1 MENHLKNN
9 KSIKP
14 GFYNGLQKVMAP
26 VFGVLSTMLLAHKAL
41 SKPDMGVWSLFLV
54 VTSVVE
60 LFRHGLVK
68 TSLIKYI
75 NYSKEDE
82 HSAVMSAAF
91 FLNVV
96 VTISLCVFLFFCS
109 RQIASLVNAPSLEP
123 MLHIFIIGML
133 FLIPFSHFEWI
144 MYGKSL
150 FKYLFW
156 TYLVRQGITLMI
168 MFIYYFI
175 AGSITLQI
183 LVIIYSCGILTGA
196 VSGFIFVKRFLI
208 LRYIRS
214 GPWIKK
220 LWHFGKYVFGSNVS
234 TLVFRNVDQFMISNI
249 LSNTAFVASQS
260 ISLRIVNLADIP
272 SQVMS
277 DIVFPKSSNPELTRK
292 PGVIKSYYE
301 KAVGAT
307 LCFIVPIVVFI
318 LLFPKAIL
326 FILAGEKYYDA
337 IPYLRL
343 VSFSTIF
350 LAFLKQWGV
359 IIDSTGRPHINFL
372 MITIIAVLQ
381 ITLCYFFIKAFGF
394 LGAAYALLSTHILGF
409 LITQS
414 LLKKYFGINFINC
427 FKYAI
432 GYYPQLYHLLLHK
445 FLSKWKTG
453 VS

>member
-1 MENHLKNN
+1 MVEQLKDN

-14 GFYNGLQKVMAP
+14 GFYNGLQKVLAP

-41 SKPDMGVWSLFLV
+41 SKPEMGVWSLFLV

-68 TSLIKYI
+68 TSLIKYM
-75 NYSKEDE
+75 NHSKEEE
-82 HSAVMSAAF
+82 HSAVMSAAL
-91 FLNVV
+91 FLNAVI
-96 VTISLCVFLFFCS
+96 TLLLCILLFFGS
-109 RQIASLVNAPSLEP
+109 HYIAALVNAPLLEP
-123 MLHIFIIGML
+123 MLFIFIIGML

-150 FKYLFW
+150 FKDLFW
-156 TYLVRQGITLMI
+156 TYLVRQGITLLAI
-168 MFIYYFI
+168 FIYF
-175 AGSITLQI
+175 AVNGSLSLKV
-183 LVIIYSCGILTGA
+183 LVIIYSAGILIGA

-214 GPWIKK
+214 GQWIKK

-234 TLVFRNVDQFMISNI
+234 TLIFRNVDQFMVSNI

-277 DIVFPKSSNPELTRK
+277 DIVFPKSSNPELLNK

-307 LCFIVPIVVFI
+307 LCFIVPIVIFI

-337 IPYLRL
+337 VPYLRL

-350 LAFLKQWGV
+350 LSFLKQWGV
-359 IIDSTGRPHINFL
+359 IIDSTGRPQLNFL
-372 MITIIAVLQ
+372 LISVIAILEITF
-381 ITLCYFFIKAFGF
+381 CYFFIKEFGF
-394 LGAAYALLSTHILGF
+394 LGAAYALLSTHIIGF
-409 LITQS
+409 VITQT
-414 LLKKYFGINFINC
+414 LLKKYFNISFVNC

-432 GYYPQLYHLLLHK
+432 GYYPQIFQLLSQK
-445 FLSKWKTG
+445 FLAKWKFQ
-453 VS
+453 

>member
-1 MENHLKNN
+1 MKHQLTNN

-41 SKPDMGVWSLFLV
+41 SKPEMGVWSLFLV

-75 NYSKEDE
+75 NYSKADE

-91 FLNVV
+91 FLNMIITV
-96 VTISLCVFLFFCS
+96 SLCALLFFFS
-109 RQIASLVNAPSLEP
+109 HQIALLVNAPLLEP
-123 MLHIFIIGML
+123 MLYIFIIGMF

-150 FKYLFW
+150 FKDLFW
-156 TYLVRQGITLMI
+156 TYLIRQGITLLVI
-168 MFIYYFI
+168 FLYYLI
-175 AGSITLQI
+175 HGSITLKM
-183 LVIIYSCGILTGA
+183 LVVIYSGGILIGA
-196 VSGFIFVKRFLI
+196 ISGFIFVKRFLI
-208 LRYIRS
+208 LKYIRS
-214 GPWIKK
+214 GLWIRK

-234 TLVFRNVDQFMISNI
+234 TLVFRNVDQFMVSNI

-260 ISLRIVNLADIP
+260 ISLRIINLADIP

-277 DIVFPKSSNPELTRK
+277 DIVFPKSSNPELSGK

-307 LCFIVPIVVFI
+307 LCFIVPIVIVI
-318 LLFPKAIL
+318 LIFPKAIL

-343 VSFSTIF
+343 ISFSTIF

-359 IIDSTGRPHINFL
+359 IIDSTGRPQINFL
-372 MITIIAVLQ
+372 IISLIAILE
-381 ITLCYFFIKAFGF
+381 ITLCYFFINAFGF
-394 LGAAYALLSTHILGF
+394 LGAAYALLSTHFIGF
-409 LITQS
+409 LITQT
-414 LLKKYFGINFINC
+414 LLKKYFNISFVNC

-432 GYYPQLYHLLLHK
+432 GYYPQLYHLFLQK
-445 FLSKWKTG
+445 FLSKWRTG
-453 VS
+453 VL

>member
-1 MENHLKNN
+1 MEQQLKNN

-14 GFYNGLQKVMAP
+14 GFYNGLQKVMGP

-41 SKPDMGVWSLFLV
+41 SKPEMGVWSLFLV

-75 NYSKEDE
+75 NFSKEHE

-96 VTISLCVFLFFCS
+96 ITLSLCMLLFFFS
-109 RQIASLVNAPSLEP
+109 HQIALLVNAPLLEP
-123 MLHIFIIGML
+123 MLYIFIIGML

-150 FKYLFW
+150 FKDLFW
-156 TYLVRQGITLMI
+156 TYLVRQGITLSLI
-168 MFIYYFI
+168 FIYYLI
-175 AGSITLQI
+175 HGSITLRM
-183 LVIIYSCGILTGA
+183 LVIIYSGGILTGA
-196 VSGFIFVKRFLI
+196 VSGFIFVKRYLI
-208 LRYIRS
+208 LKYIRS
-214 GPWIKK
+214 GTWIKK

-234 TLVFRNVDQFMISNI
+234 TLVFRNVDQFMVSNI
-249 LSNTAFVASQS
+249 LSNTGFVASQS

-277 DIVFPKSSNPELTRK
+277 DIVFPKSSNPELLGK
-292 PGVIKSYYE
+292 PAVIKSYYE

-307 LCFIVPIVVFI
+307 LCFIVPIVIFI
-318 LLFPKAIL
+318 LIFPKAIL

-359 IIDSTGRPHINFL
+359 IIDSTGKPQLNFL
-372 MITIIAVLQ
+372 IITLIAMLE
-381 ITLCYFFIKAFGF
+381 ITLCYFFINTYGF

-409 LITQS
+409 IITQL
-414 LLKKYFGINFINC
+414 LLKKYFEISFINC

-432 GYYPQLYHLLLHK
+432 GYYPQLYQLFLHK

-453 VS
+453 VL

>member
-1 MENHLKNN
+1 MKHQLKNSN
-9 KSIKP
+9 SIKP

-41 SKPDMGVWSLFLV
+41 SKTEMGVWSLFLV

-68 TSLIKYI
+68 TSLIKYM
-75 NYSKEDE
+75 NYSKDDE

-91 FLNVV
+91 FLNMVI
-96 VTISLCVFLFFCS
+96 TLSLCILLFFFS
-109 RQIASLVNAPSLEP
+109 HQIASLVNAPLLEP

-144 MYGKSL
+144 MYSKSL
-150 FKYLFW
+150 FKDLFW
-156 TYLVRQGITLMI
+156 TYLARQGITLLLI
-168 MFIYYFI
+168 LLYYII
-175 AGSITLQI
+175 AGSITLQM
-183 LVIIYSCGILTGA
+183 LVVLYSAGILTGA

-208 LRYIRS
+208 LKYIRS
-214 GPWIKK
+214 VSWVKK

-234 TLVFRNVDQFMISNI
+234 TLVFRNVDQFMVSNI

-277 DIVFPKSSNPELTRK
+277 DIVFPKSSNPELSGK
-292 PGVIKSYYE
+292 PGIIKSYYE

-307 LCFIVPIVVFI
+307 LCFIVPIVLFI
-318 LLFPKAIL
+318 LIFPKAIL

-359 IIDSTGRPHINFL
+359 IIDSTGRPQLNFL
-372 MITIIAVLQ
+372 MITIIAILEIV
-381 ITLCYFFIKAFGF
+381 LCYFFISSFGF
-394 LGAAYALLSTHILGF
+394 LGAAYALLTTHAIGFIL
-409 LITQS
+409 TQFF
-414 LLKKYFGINFINC
+414 LKKYFDISFVNC

-432 GYYPQLYHLLLHK
+432 GYYPQLYQLFSHK
-445 FLSKWKTG
+445 LLSKWKTG
-453 VS
+453 VL

>member
-1 MENHLKNN
+1 MQHQLKNN

-14 GFYNGLQKVMAP
+14 GLYNGFQKVMVP

-41 SKPDMGVWSLFLV
+41 SKPEMGVWSLFLV

-60 LFRHGLVK
+60 LFRQGLVK

-75 NYSKEDE
+75 NHTKEDQ

-91 FLNVV
+91 FLNAV
-96 VTISLCVFLFFCS
+96 VTVILCILLFFFS
-109 RQIASLVNAPSLEP
+109 RQIALFLNAPLLES
-123 MLHIFIIGML
+123 MLHIFIVGML

-150 FKYLFW
+150 FKNLFW
-156 TYLVRQGITLMI
+156 TYLVRQGLTLSAI
-168 MFIYYFI
+168 FVYYLI
-175 AGSITLQI
+175 HGSITLQA
-183 LVIIYSCGILTGA
+183 LVIIYSTGILSGA
-196 VSGFIFVKRFLI
+196 LSGFAFVKRFLI
-208 LRYIRS
+208 LRYIPS
-214 GPWIKK
+214 GVWINK
-220 LWHFGKYVFGSNVS
+220 LWQFGKYVFGSNVS
-234 TLVFRNVDQFMISNI
+234 TLVFRNVDQFMVSNV

-277 DIVFPKSSNPELTRK
+277 DIVFPKSSNPELLGK

-307 LCFIVPIVVFI
+307 LCFIVPIVIFI
-318 LLFPKAIL
+318 LIFPKAIL

-359 IIDSTGRPHINFL
+359 IIDSTGRPQLNFL
-372 MITIIAVLQ
+372 IITIIAILE
-381 ITLCYFFIKAFGF
+381 ITLCYFFINAFGF
-394 LGAAYALLSTHILGF
+394 LGAAYALLSTHFLGF
-409 LITQS
+409 VVTQL

-432 GYYPQLYHLLLHK
+432 GYYPQLYQLFLHK

-453 VS
+453 VL